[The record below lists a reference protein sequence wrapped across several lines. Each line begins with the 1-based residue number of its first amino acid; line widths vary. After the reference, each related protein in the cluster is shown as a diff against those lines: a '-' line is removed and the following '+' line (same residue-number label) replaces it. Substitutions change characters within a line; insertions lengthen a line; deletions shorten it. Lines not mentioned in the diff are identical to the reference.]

1 MLTTTELG
9 ATGTPITIHGFGA
22 MPLSIQGRPDET
34 DAKRTLHASL
44 DAGINLI
51 DTANVY
57 CLDDDDIGHN
67 ERLIAAA
74 LAERPDRD
82 RIHVATKG
90 GLCRPRGAWVTDAA
104 PDKLRAACETSLRAL
119 GVERIFLYQLHAP
132 DPDVVF
138 EKSIEM
144 LARLQDE
151 GKILHVGLSNVS
163 VEEIRSALRI
173 VRVESVQNRFSPWF
187 REALS
192 DGVIAECEARRLTF
206 LAFSPLGGMRLA
218 KQIDKVSVL
227 RDVAGERKTTPAAV
241 CLAWTRA
248 HGTRVV
254 PIPGART
261 VAHAIECAEATDL
274 VLDAEEISRIDR
286 TTFDRAL
293 GL

>member
-1 MLTTTELG
+1 MLKSTELG

-74 LAERPDRD
+74 LAERADRD

-90 GLCRPRGAWVTDAA
+90 GLCRPRGAWVTDAT

-151 GKILHVGLSNVS
+151 RKILHVGLSNVS
-163 VEEIRSALRI
+163 VEEIRSALTI

-218 KQIDKVSVL
+218 KQIDEVSVL
-227 RDVAGERKTTPAAV
+227 RHVAGERKTTPAAV

-248 HGTRVV
+248 HGGRVV

-261 VAHAIECAEATDL
+261 VAHAIECAEATEL

-286 TTFDRAL
+286 TTFDRAI